1 MRRITLL
8 STVLIAASIAT
19 AAPVIQFVQ
28 NAASNVPYRS
38 LALGGIFVIKGTGLG
53 PANISFD
60 SKPFQNTS
68 LSGTSIAVTAANGT
82 TVNALMLYTSDSQ
95 VAALLPSNTPP
106 GRGVF
111 TVTYNGQTS
120 APMNHNIET
129 SSLGIF
135 SIDFSGQGP
144 AVVTYPDYSLVSPVK
159 AANCGGPNTT
169 CGAANPG
176 DVLII
181 WATGLGP
188 VSGGSDSSGAGL
200 GQNMPS
206 VPLTLYLGGV
216 QITASYQGRSGCCI
230 GEDQIVFTVPNNVPT
245 GCAVPLVAQ
254 IGTGQNTISNTAVI
268 PVANGSRTCTP
279 TNSALASFG
288 AANIEQ
294 AVVAGN
300 INVGILELHK
310 NLNNGTGPG
319 YFDQTK
325 FTFLKVLNYPPG
337 TQPFFLSLV
346 DDQPVGTCVVYSNP
360 NGNTSNPIGDAAPLD
375 AGTSFTVKGPNGSV
389 AFAGNPGQFKAM
401 LSAAGTFLVPG
412 SYTVTSNGGP
422 DVGPINATL
431 TIPSSPTLLTPQPSN
446 NFTVTRANGMTFTW
460 NPNGSN
466 GHVEIQV
473 ASATDNTFNFGGVAV
488 CTAPASAGS
497 FTIPPYVML
506 ALTSS
511 NFTFLGFGLGN
522 QAAAAEALYT
532 ARGLDFGMLQAYLD
546 GAFFGGFT
554 LQ

>member
-1 MRRITLL
+1 MRRITLF
-8 STVLIAASIAT
+8 STVFIVASIAT
-19 AAPVIQFVQ
+19 AAPVVQSVQ
-28 NAASNVPYRS
+28 NAASNVVYRS
-38 LALGGIFVIKGTGLG
+38 LGVGGIFVIKGTGLG
-53 PANISFD
+53 PPNISID

-68 LSGTSIAVTAANGT
+68 LSGTSIAVTAADGT
-82 TVNALMLYTSDSQ
+82 NVKALMYYTSDAQ

-106 GRGVF
+106 GRGTF

-120 APMNHNIET
+120 APMNHNIEVN
-129 SSLGIF
+129 SVGIF
-135 SIDFSGQGP
+135 SIDSSGGGP
-144 AVVTYPDYSLVSPVK
+144 AIVTYPDYSLVSPVK

-200 GQNMPS
+200 GKNMPN

-216 QITASYQGRSGCCI
+216 QAPVSYQGRSGCCI

-254 IGTGQNTISNTAVI
+254 IGTGQNTISNTTVI

-279 TNSALASFG
+279 TNPALASSG
-288 AANIEQ
+288 TANIQQ
-294 AVVAGN
+294 AVMAGP

-325 FTFLKVLNYPPG
+325 FTFIKSLNYASG
-337 TQPFFLSLV
+337 TQPFFLSFV
-346 DDQPVGTCVVYSNP
+346 DDQPLGTCLVYSNP
-360 NGNTSNPIGDAAPLD
+360 NGNASNPISNAAPLD

-389 AFAGNPGQFKAM
+389 PLAGNPGQFKAM

-446 NFTVTRANGMTFTW
+446 NLTVTRANGMTFTW

-473 ASATDNTFNFGGVAV
+473 ASATDGTFNFGGAAV

-497 FTIPPYVML
+497 FTIPAYVML

-511 NFTFLGFGLGN
+511 NFTFLEFGLGT

-532 ARGLDFGMLQAYLD
+532 AKGLDFGMVQAYLD
-546 GAFFGGFT
+546 GVFFGGFA